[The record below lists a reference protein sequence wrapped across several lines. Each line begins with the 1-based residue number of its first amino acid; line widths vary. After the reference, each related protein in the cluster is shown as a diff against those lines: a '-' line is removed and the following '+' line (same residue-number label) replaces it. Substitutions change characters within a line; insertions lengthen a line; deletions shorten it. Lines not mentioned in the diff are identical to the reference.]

1 MMTKDAV
8 LRLQILTISKARNG
22 NATAPHGALM
32 QAFDKLVDRIKEIE
46 SLSREARELTYEV
59 RDEAAEN
66 GAKLYAEAQA
76 GLQEIRDYATTIM
89 ESALA
94 ALDVLSEGE

>member
-1 MMTKDAV
+1 
-8 LRLQILTISKARNG
+8 
-22 NATAPHGALM
+22 M
-32 QAFDKLVDRIKEIE
+32 QAFDKLVDKIREIE

-66 GAKLYAEAQA
+66 GNKLRAEAIEW
-76 GLQEIRDYATTIM
+76 LQDVRDYSTTIL

>member
-1 MMTKDAV
+1 
-8 LRLQILTISKARNG
+8 
-22 NATAPHGALM
+22 M
-32 QAFDKLVDRIKEIE
+32 QAFYKLVDKMREIE

-59 RDEAAEN
+59 RDEAAAF
-66 GAKLYAEAQA
+66 GVKLHAEAME
-76 GLQEIRDYATTIM
+76 GLQEVRDYATTIL